1 MEIITF
7 GVFNPVSCLDLDFY
21 NWTSKY
27 VGLCSHIGLLIH
39 NNTVHIVYVTYSISL
54 FQYFYYMTVNTKLM
68 CSKGVLCVGCVM
80 THN

>member
-1 MEIITF
+1 MLRF
-7 GVFNPVSCLDLDFY
+7 RFY

-54 FQYFYYMTVNTKLM
+54 FRYFYDMTVN
-68 CSKGVLCVGCVM
+68 SNVL
-80 THN
+80 